1 MHLEFYCVFFYD
13 GGSSDWTNE
22 HHVHVVSEYNIHMI
36 SETIVSDYVKDII
49 FISIYMD

>member
-1 MHLEFYCVFFYD
+1 MFFYD

-22 HHVHVVSEYNIHMI
+22 YHVVSEYNIHMI
-36 SETIVSDYVKDII
+36 SETIVSDDVKDII